1 MVENM
6 QAFEYLFRHHG
17 CCTYDME
24 IPSSISVPKL
34 FKAFVLDSHNLIPK
48 ILPAAVKSVEFV
60 EGNGGAG
67 SIKLITFGEG
77 KFPSDEAS
85 KHPWFYSKV
94 VRRLKQWSTA
104 WRYPCTSQLKHMKQR
119 VDGLDKENFTYSYNV
134 VEGDALMGEL
144 ESISYHIKVV
154 PSADGG
160 SVCTNECFHFTG
172 TSQLKHMKQRVDGLD
187 KENFTYSY
195 SVVEGDAL
203 MGELESI
210 SYHIKVVPSADGGSV
225 CKNRSIYHMKGD
237 SMITGAN

>member
-1 MVENM
+1 MV
-6 QAFEYLFRHHG
+6 AV
-17 CCTYDME
+17 TYDME
-24 IPSSISVPKL
+24 IPSSIPAPKL

-77 KFPSDEAS
+77 
-85 KHPWFYSKV
+85 
-94 VRRLKQWSTA
+94 
-104 WRYPCTSQLKHMKQR
+104 
-119 VDGLDKENFTYSYNV
+119 
-134 VEGDALMGEL
+134 
-144 ESISYHIKVV
+144 
-154 PSADGG
+154 
-160 SVCTNECFHFTG
+160 

-195 SVVEGDAL
+195 SVVEGNAL

-225 CKNRSIYHMKGD
+225 CKNRSFYHMKGD
-237 SMITGAN
+237 SMITEEQIKAGKEKAMGIFKAVEAYLLANPDAYN